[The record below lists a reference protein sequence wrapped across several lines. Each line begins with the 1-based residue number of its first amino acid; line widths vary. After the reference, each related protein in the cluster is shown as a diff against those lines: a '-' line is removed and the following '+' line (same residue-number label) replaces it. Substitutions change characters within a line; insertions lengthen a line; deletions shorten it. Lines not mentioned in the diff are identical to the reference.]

1 MNKIIKVDTDFVVTV
16 HDFPHGGDV
25 MGAMKELIGNGCRS
39 IEHVMPKRLY
49 SELGHS
55 NTVDREGRCVSMLID
70 EEGALK
76 ENKLVNPL
84 ASHLYETD
92 KHGCPIY
99 GNVLF
104 VADVYEGYGISFAG
118 IEPET
123 CDVLYAQLEELAPK
137 MIKALLFMLHI
148 KRKRENENGRI
159 KEEYREDEDEGFD
172 GVSETV

>member
-1 MNKIIKVDTDFVVTV
+1 M
-16 HDFPHGGDV
+16 
-25 MGAMKELIGNGCRS
+25 
-39 IEHVMPKRLY
+39 
-49 SELGHS
+49 
-55 NTVDREGRCVSMLID
+55 SMLID

-84 ASHLYETD
+84 ASYLYETD
-92 KHGCPIY
+92 KHRCPIY

-123 CDVLYAQLEELAPK
+123 FDVLYAQLEELETK
-137 MIKALLFMLHI
+137 MIKALLFTLHI
-148 KRKRENENGRI
+148 KRKRENENGKI

>member
-16 HDFPHGGDV
+16 HDFPHGDDV
-25 MGAMKELIGNGCRS
+25 MGAMCKLIGNGCRY

-49 SELGHS
+49 NELGHS

-76 ENKLVNPL
+76 ENRAINTV
-84 ASHLYETD
+84 AGYLYETD

-99 GNVLF
+99 GNILF
-104 VADVYEGYGISFAG
+104 VADVYEGDGISFAG

-123 CDVLYAQLEELAPK
+123 FDVLYAQLDDMTAK
-137 MIKALLFMLHI
+137 MIGLVITVWLEGK
-148 KRKRENENGRI
+148 ENGRW
-159 KEEYREDEDEGFD
+159 
-172 GVSETV
+172 

>member
-1 MNKIIKVDTDFVVTV
+1 MNKIIKVDPDLVVTV
-16 HDFPHGGDV
+16 HDFPHGGNV
-25 MGAMKELIGNGCRS
+25 MGAMRELIGNGCRN

-76 ENKLVNPL
+76 ENKLVNLL

-104 VADVYEGYGISFAG
+104 VADVYEGYEISFAG

-123 CDVLYAQLEELAPK
+123 FDVLYAQLEKLAPN
-137 MIKALLFMLHI
+137 MIKALLLMLCI
-148 KRKRENENGRI
+148 
-159 KEEYREDEDEGFD
+159 
-172 GVSETV
+172 